1 MKRYILVLLFFTILE
16 VTKAYSTNTNTY
28 SGGMLI
34 FQAGQ
39 VSATNQQQDI
49 NDISFGLGGILRLY
63 FLNHFTA
70 GIFGGTQ
77 RATYSTSSSESSY
90 ISLGYG
96 GPFIGLTHSSGKFRY
111 TASAFLGMGSVKNLH
126 VEQQNANLI
135 TEAYLYKSSTRVFSP
150 IVSLD
155 YSITPRLLLTTQM
168 VFLLANYNERRFQSP
183 TLQVGILFNR

>member
-1 MKRYILVLLFFTILE
+1 MKRYILVLLFFTILV

-39 VSATNQQQDI
+39 VSASNQHQDI
-49 NDISFGLGGILRLY
+49 DDISFGLGGILRFY